1 MRFPYAC
8 HPGHCTGVCFS
19 ILFFMRFFLFIV
31 FFCTFAFAHKTDS
44 LFVPPKPE
52 KPLRYCESAEK
63 WIEYATRNSKLV
75 EITNMDGIRM
85 DLRYATFNNVT
96 GHDMYCGIQRAFIHK
111 DGLPK
116 LQKVLSIIAKELP
129 GYSLVIFD
137 AARPMY
143 AQTVLKQ
150 SVAGTPYSH
159 FVSSGKTG
167 GLHNYGLAL
176 DLGLADS
183 LGVLLDMGVDFDS
196 FERCAGIVGEADA
209 LKSGRL
215 TQQQIDNRNLLRKIM
230 KRAGWVM
237 LPSEW
242 WHFNAFTRAYTK
254 EHYPLFPI

>member
-1 MRFPYAC
+1 M
-8 HPGHCTGVCFS
+8 TKQS
-19 ILFFMRFFLFIV
+19 IILVIALFAVLS
-31 FFCTFAFAHKTDS
+31 FAHVTDS
-44 LFVPPKPE
+44 LFVPPKPA
-52 KPLRYCESAEK
+52 KPLRYCTSAK
-63 WIEYATRNSKLV
+63 QWVDYASHDSNLV
-75 EITNMDGIRM
+75 EITHMRGLRM

-116 LQKVLSIIAKELP
+116 LKRALSIIAKELP

-143 AQTVLKQ
+143 AQAVLKS
-150 SVAGTPYSH
+150 SVAGTPYSN

-183 LGVLLDMGVDFDS
+183 TGNLLDMGADFDS

-215 TQQQIDNRNLLRKIM
+215 TQQQVDNRNLLRNIM

-254 EHYPLFPI
+254 ENYPLFPI

>member
-1 MRFPYAC
+1 MLIP
-8 HPGHCTGVCFS
+8 HTS
-19 ILFFMRFFLFIV
+19 FFMNRFFLSI
-31 FFCTFAFAHKTDS
+31 FFFAVLSYAHVTDS

-52 KPLRYCESAEK
+52 KPLRYCTSAKK
-63 WIEYATRNSKLV
+63 WIDYATHDSNLV
-75 EITNMDGIRM
+75 EITYMRGIRM
-85 DLRYATFNNVT
+85 DLRYASFNNVT
-96 GHDMYCGIQRAFIHK
+96 GHDMYCGIQRAFVHK
-111 DGLPK
+111 DALPK
-116 LQKVLSIIAKELP
+116 LRRALSIISKELP

-143 AQTVLKQ
+143 AQAVLKS

-183 LGVLLDMGVDFDS
+183 TGNLLDMGADFDS
-196 FERCAGIVGEADA
+196 FERCAGAVGEAEA
-209 LKSGRL
+209 LESGRL
-215 TQQQIDNRNLLRKIM
+215 TQSQIDNRNLLRNIM

-242 WHFNAFTRAYTK
+242 WHFNAFTRTYTK
-254 EHYPLFPI
+254 ENYPLFPI